1 MVNRE
6 ELGTPTIRDSDR
18 RFRLADGRFNDSSK
32 MVEQPIT
39 AGLLTGK
46 TVNMHLIDRSG
57 NDTSP
62 LFSIDEMRRL
72 RMVVDYEENKVMFK
86 DNPDVWHTLPTTKKG
101 LMMIPLTKEA
111 CERHAIVPP
120 PPKPT
125 AQTKQR
131 RRRKEKSLTVVGCSC
146 EGLVVC
152 HHEPKTC
159 C

>member
-1 MVNRE
+1 
-6 ELGTPTIRDSDR
+6 
-18 RFRLADGRFNDSSK
+18 
-32 MVEQPIT
+32 
-39 AGLLTGK
+39 
-46 TVNMHLIDRSG
+46 
-57 NDTSP
+57 
-62 LFSIDEMRRL
+62 
-72 RMVVDYEENKVMFK
+72 MVVDYEENKVMFK

-111 CERHAIVPP
+111 CGRHAIVPP

-131 RRRKEKSLTVVGCSC
+131 RRRTEKSLIVAGCSC
-146 EGLVVC
+146 EGPVVC